1 LSRCGKEEFSLSKL
15 IEEILFLYEDEPF
28 YREKITKSF
37 QLRCP
42 HLIRG
47 HYIDFFQSID
57 NIISNA
63 KFQAVGCA
71 GTFSSGA
78 ALINIVK
85 GRSLEEA
92 EKISEDNIIKF
103 LGRMPEQKIHCVTL
117 AKRTLLKAIEKYRER
132 NSLYL
137 VQDKD

>member
-1 LSRCGKEEFSLSKL
+1 MSETRELLVKSGYSEKAIEYYLKKVNVGQMENPTVYSSFTGPCGDTMEIFLK
-15 IEEILFLYEDEPF
+15 IE
-28 YREKITKSF
+28 S
-37 QLRCP
+37 
-42 HLIRG
+42 
-47 HYIDFFQSID
+47 

-85 GRSLEEA
+85 GRGLEEA
-92 EKISEDNIIKF
+92 EKISEANIIKF
-103 LGRMPEQKIHCVTL
+103 LGGMPEQRNHCVTL

>member
-1 LSRCGKEEFSLSKL
+1 MSGKRELLVKSGYSEKAIDYYLKKVNVGQMENPTIHSSYTGPCGNTMEIFLK
-15 IEEILFLYEDEPF
+15 IE
-28 YREKITKSF
+28 S
-37 QLRCP
+37 
-42 HLIRG
+42 
-47 HYIDFFQSID
+47 

-92 EKISEDNIIKF
+92 EKISEDNVIKF
-103 LGRMPEQKIHCVTL
+103 LGRMPEQSKVSRVIHNVQPPPL
-117 AKRTLLKAIEKYRER
+117 EAFKAT
-132 NSLYL
+132 SPSMSF
-137 VQDKD
+137 